1 MKHYY
6 ENVPGLGN
14 VAVSRHAQSQMLE
27 VGIRKRRST
36 ARCVTNM
43 PAAVS
48 FTSTFSLN
56 NALPFSLAGC

>member
-27 VGIRKRRST
+27 VGISQEAFDRALRDQYACRSLVHLYLF
-36 ARCVTNM
+36 AQQR
-43 PAAVS
+43 AA
-48 FTSTFSLN
+48 F
-56 NALPFSLAGC
+56 LPSG